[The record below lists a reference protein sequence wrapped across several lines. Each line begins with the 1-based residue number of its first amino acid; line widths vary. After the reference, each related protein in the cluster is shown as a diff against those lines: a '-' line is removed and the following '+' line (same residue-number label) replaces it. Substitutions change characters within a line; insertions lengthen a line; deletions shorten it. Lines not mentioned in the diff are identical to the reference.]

1 MKKSFTLFVTIVLFS
16 VFTYVTFD
24 ILQTKAIKSENIK
37 NQFLYIQA
45 KNHISFLE
53 DYLKNIDLKDIDSLK
68 VDDNFFDIKA
78 QKSKDFAGYLLSVSS
93 NDFNIRITKKFL
105 IK

>member
-45 KNHISFLE
+45 KNHIFFLE

-78 QKSKDFAGYLLSVSS
+78 QKSKDFEGYLLSVSS
-93 NDFNIRITKKFL
+93 NDSNIKITKKFL

>member
-53 DYLKNIDLKDIDSLK
+53 DYLKSIDLKDIDSLK

>member
-93 NDFNIRITKKFL
+93 NDFNIRITRKFL

>member
-53 DYLKNIDLKDIDSLK
+53 DYLKNIDLKEIDSLK

-78 QKSKDFAGYLLSVSS
+78 QKSKDFEGYLLNVSS
-93 NDFNIRITKKFL
+93 NDFNIRIKKKFL